1 MTSPWVSCRRAAAAR
16 TLMTWKGS
24 TAERREGSRA
34 TGMPPTLAG
43 RSDDQTVSPNTHT
56 NSVMVTAVMAINP
69 IRLSQIPPRII
80 WPMVT
85 YPEP

>member
-1 MTSPWVSCRRAAAAR
+1 MGLLPAGGGGEDAHDVEGLDGRAAGGFACDGHA
-16 TLMTWKGS
+16 
-24 TAERREGSRA
+24 
-34 TGMPPTLAG
+34 PTLAG